1 MTIDPQTIPALAIY
15 RLLTGAVV
23 PRPIAFVSTIS
34 TDGVYNL
41 APFSFFNAACIDPPV
56 VMFCPTFRVPPKDTL
71 RNVEATKEFVVNIV
85 GEDIAAQMN
94 LCAGEYPA
102 GVDEFQVSG
111 LTPVPSDVVR
121 PPRVLESRINM
132 ECKLMQIVEFS
143 RRPLGG
149 AMVIGEVVR
158 FHVDD
163 EVVSNFAIDAEKL
176 RAIGRMGGG
185 AYSRTR
191 DRFELIRPVVT

>member
-56 VMFCPTFRVPPKDTL
+56 VMFCPTFRVPLKDTL

-85 GEDIAAQMN
+85 DEDIAAQMN

-111 LTPVPSDVVR
+111 LTPVPCDVVR

-158 FHVDD
+158 FHVAD
-163 EVVSNFAIDAEKL
+163 EIVSHFAIDADTL
-176 RAIGRMGGG
+176 QAIGRMSAG